1 MRKLTLMFVMVLALS
16 ACLGSDFADSVEGD
30 WLLVTG
36 TADGAAVPILE
47 SHPITM
53 TLGAG
58 RISGIAACNTYGG
71 EYELSGSSFEITE
84 GLAVTEMACQP
95 EEAMT
100 SERAFLD
107 AISVVDNVALDN
119 DGLILSGPGVELRFE
134 VRSP

>member
-1 MRKLTLMFVMVLALS
+1 MFVMAFAVT

-30 WLLVTG
+30 WLLTTG
-36 TADGAAVPILE
+36 TAQGAAVPMLE

-58 RISGIAACNTYGG
+58 RISGIAACNTYSG
-71 EYELSGSSFEITE
+71 EYELSGSSFTITD

-95 EEAMT
+95 EEAMR

-107 AISVVDNVALDN
+107 AIAGVDNVALDN
-119 DGLILSGPGVELRFE
+119 ERLVLRGPGVELRFDIDT
-134 VRSP
+134 P